1 MDKVTYLMYESALK
15 EARRHL
21 YMVFDPIEEDY
32 DKGEDALQ
40 GFIGDIL
47 TTLDDVLDELRGMKE
62 DA

>member
-1 MDKVTYLMYESALK
+1 MDKVTYQMYESALK

-32 DKGEDALQ
+32 DEDEDVIQ
-40 GFIGDIL
+40 GLISDIL
-47 TTLDDVLDELRGMKE
+47 SAVDDVLDELKGLKE